1 MTQPGPNPQTNL
13 IFSIVAPVV
22 ALIAVAVIYFTK
34 PVPVAP
40 APPTAVNVSAAKLPA
55 DSVVMANALP
65 GAGNAS
71 GGSAAGGGAPSGPG
85 MPGSQMAPG
94 GPPAGRIPS
103 GKSMGQ
109 R

>member
-40 APPTAVNVSAAKLPA
+40 APPAAVNVAPAKLPA
-55 DSVVMANALP
+55 DNVVMANALP
-65 GAGNAS
+65 GSGNAAS
-71 GGSAAGGGAPSGPG
+71 GPGGGAPTGQG
-85 MPGSQMAPG
+85 MPGSMMAPG